1 MEVRWYVGIGVGIL
15 GGLAIV
21 LANLVTGRRL
31 WANQTFERS
40 QKIAQTIMMW
50 LIPGSVIVVRYLL
63 NPPPEDTDDPTVSKD
78 TTSPYGAGAG
88 MGHGGGPNWS

>member
-1 MEVRWYVGIGVGIL
+1 
-15 GGLAIV
+15 
-21 LANLVTGRRL
+21 
-31 WANQTFERS
+31 
-40 QKIAQTIMMW
+40 MMW